1 MNGLLLQDTVVE
13 YVQTRNV
20 IPAHYHCRLCSMC
33 APEAQCS
40 RRNRLQR
47 ASFFLPLVR
56 GSNRILPRPNK
67 KNDGRLSPQKRLAA
81 PGLDR
86 VQQGNATSGLR
97 ISLGL
102 QFEGS
107 VVSLGSPFAL
117 ARCIVAPS
125 GCKKRRYRTKIRVSK
140 SLYGDSIKMHEG
152 TR

>member
-1 MNGLLLQDTVVE
+1 LNGLLLQDTVVE

-97 ISLGL
+97 ISLE
-102 QFEGS
+102 QQ
-107 VVSLGSPFAL
+107 
-117 ARCIVAPS
+117 
-125 GCKKRRYRTKIRVSK
+125 
-140 SLYGDSIKMHEG
+140 YGDLLLASAQVVETAFDRVALKFLKVEALRAEYQNPLMG
-152 TR
+152 NQLKCTRVAR